1 MKKMIDGVLLD
12 LSEQEI
18 AEFNAPVSQ
27 SDAQMFVRSERDYL
41 LTSSDVYALAD
52 RITPEWTAYRK
63 ALRDVT
69 DQAGFPYSVVWPT
82 KP

>member
-1 MKKMIDGVLLD
+1 MKKMIDGVLFELN
-12 LSEQEI
+12 EQEI
-18 AEFNAPVSQ
+18 SEFDAPVSQ

-52 RITPEWTAYRK
+52 RITPEWTSYRQ

-69 DQAGFPYSVVWPT
+69 GQDGFPFSVVWPT